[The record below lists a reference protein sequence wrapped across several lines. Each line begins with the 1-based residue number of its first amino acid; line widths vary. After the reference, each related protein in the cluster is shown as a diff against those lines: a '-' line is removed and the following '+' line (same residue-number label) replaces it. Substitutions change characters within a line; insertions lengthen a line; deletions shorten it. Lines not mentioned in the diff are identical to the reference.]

1 MFIFKINLY
10 TVYCLVNNI
19 TPTIYFTSHLYK
31 FISKVQVVCP
41 FQIVLMIN

>member
-19 TPTIYFTSHLYK
+19 TQTIYFTSHLYK

-41 FQIVLMIN
+41 FQIVLMVN